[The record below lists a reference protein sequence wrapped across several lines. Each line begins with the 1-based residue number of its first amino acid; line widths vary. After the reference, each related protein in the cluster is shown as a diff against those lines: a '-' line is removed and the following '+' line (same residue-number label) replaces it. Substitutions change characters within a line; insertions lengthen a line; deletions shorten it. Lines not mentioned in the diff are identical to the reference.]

1 MHVKTIYEEKIL
13 KEIQNLSPPVQRK
26 LAKIVRFSKEEVI
39 NPKLDEKNATDEF
52 LSVCGKWED
61 NRTTGEQIKD
71 IYSDRKSTLRGE
83 KMF

>member
-26 LAKIVRFSKEEVI
+26 LAKIVRFFKEEII
-39 NPKLDEKNATDEF
+39 NPQLDKKNATCEF

-61 NRTTGEQIKD
+61 DRTIDEQIKD
-71 IYSDRKSTLRGE
+71 IYSNRKSTLRGE
-83 KMF
+83 RMF